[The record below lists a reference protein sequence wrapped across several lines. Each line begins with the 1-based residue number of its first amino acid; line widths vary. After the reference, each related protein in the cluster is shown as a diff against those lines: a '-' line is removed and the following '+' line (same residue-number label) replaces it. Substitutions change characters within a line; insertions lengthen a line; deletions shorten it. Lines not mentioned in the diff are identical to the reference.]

1 MIVSS
6 YYSKIIKTNYIYLF
20 DSNLSDG
27 VLGFDCEWVK
37 EGPVS
42 LLQLATY
49 NGVVALFRLG
59 KIGYVPPKLKVY
71 FPKSIHLIQMH
82 IILRKLISNNI
93 CCICS

>member
-1 MIVSS
+1 M
-6 YYSKIIKTNYIYLF
+6 YLF

-59 KIGYVPPKLKVY
+59 KIGYVPSKLKVY
-71 FPKSIHLIQMH
+71 FVKSAHL
-82 IILRKLISNNI
+82 LYK
-93 CCICS
+93 CI